1 MSLPPFPVDD
11 LTLTSLKHALQATLT
26 FDDDGNPVITG
37 AEYDI
42 HSLMSFLSGYD
53 PTKVVPLLDDD
64 GYEIPDATRYDGQLY
79 TERCVISALVAEVRR
94 LRARLCQ
101 G

>member
-11 LTLTSLKHALQATLT
+11 LTLTSLEHALQATLT
-26 FDDDGNPVITG
+26 FDALGNPVITG

-53 PTKVVPLLDDD
+53 PTKVEAMGEDVSYN
-64 GYEIPDATRYDGQLY
+64 GNVY
-79 TERCVISALVAEVRR
+79 TEHCVITALIAEVRR
-94 LRARLCQ
+94 LRGRP
-101 G
+101 